1 METPRKV
8 LLTTL
13 KDLRENEFKEF
24 KSHLEEK
31 VLGFPRIPKSELEKA
46 ADRLDTRDLMFLYYG
61 IHTIKVTTA
70 VLKEIPRNDLVEE
83 LSKFHQTLKE
93 ETTSCPGG
101 DHFLSWGR
109 PLPVLGETTSC
120 PGGDHFLSWGRP
132 LPVLGDTTSCPGGD
146 HFLSWGIPLPVPLP
160 VLGET
165 TSCPGGDHFL
175 SRRRPLP
182 VLGLHVGVLNGGFS
196 LVTVCLTDCN
206 KVFLKQR
213 VKDCDRH
220 QVQ

>member
-13 KDLRENEFKEF
+13 NNLEKKDLKTFKWY
-24 KSHLEEK
+24 LAEE
-31 VLGFPRIPKSELEKA
+31 VLKFPGIPKSELEKA
-46 ADRLDTRDLMFLYYG
+46 ADRMDTVDLMFLYYG
-61 IHTIKVTTA
+61 IHTIKVTIE
-70 VLKEIPRNDLVEE
+70 VLKEIPRNDLVKK
-83 LSKFHQTLKE
+83 LSEFPSDPEGWSTVESRGSEQE

-101 DHFLSWGR
+101 DHFLSWG
-109 PLPVLGETTSC
+109 
-120 PGGDHFLSWGRP
+120 
-132 LPVLGDTTSCPGGD
+132 
-146 HFLSWGIPLPVPLP
+146 
-160 VLGET
+160 
-165 TSCPGGDHFL
+165 
-175 SRRRPLP
+175 RPLP